1 MIEEKY
7 HTSTI
12 GAIQENF
19 MGISPE
25 LQNVRIVHCPA
36 SEGIEEN
43 ELADSLAKTVSK
55 KVKHLQPNTQLS
67 PSEIQQGNKISK
79 FWSISK

>member
-1 MIEEKY
+1 MIGEKY
-7 HTSTI
+7 HDSTI

-25 LQNVRIVHCPA
+25 LQNVRIVYCPA
-36 SEGIEEN
+36 HEGIEEN